1 MKEDKVTNMDTTSK
15 RPRRTVWVVVVLAL
29 IVAVALA
36 WAATRPAA
44 PKSAAT
50 PAPDIVINIT
60 DHGFVPATLVVDAGT
75 KVTWHNQTASPHQV
89 GSNPYPGHTD
99 LPGLYSASAIGP
111 DETYSYTFSQTGTFG
126 YSDYTQPT
134 VGGTVTVK

>member
-1 MKEDKVTNMDTTSK
+1 MNEDNVTTMETPAK
-15 RPRRTVWVVVVLAL
+15 RRHWVWVIIALVVIGGVILA
-29 IVAVALA
+29 VNLA
-36 WAATRPAA
+36 RQPHQQPVSSAA
-44 PKSAAT
+44 PAV
-50 PAPDIVINIT
+50 VINIT

-126 YSDYTQPT
+126 YSDYTNPT